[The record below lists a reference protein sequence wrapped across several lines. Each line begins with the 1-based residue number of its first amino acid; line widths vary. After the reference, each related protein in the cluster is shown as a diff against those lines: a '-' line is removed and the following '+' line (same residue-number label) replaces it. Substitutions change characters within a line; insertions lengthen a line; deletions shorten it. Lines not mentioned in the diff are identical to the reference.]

1 MSKADPES
9 LYARSGR
16 NFGKL
21 HKVEGGKC
29 ELKEGKGESSLSHD
43 SYQDAKEVGVHG
55 GATYKILELS
65 STDYGLYVEHGFKN
79 LLRDIVDHILSTGV

>member
-1 MSKADPES
+1 LKAYPES

-16 NFGKL
+16 NFGKF
-21 HKVEGGKC
+21 HKVKC

-65 STDYGLYVEHGFKN
+65 STDYGLYVEHGCG
-79 LLRDIVDHILSTGV
+79 TC